1 METGDDCERL
11 TADTAHMIM
20 NSHLYI
26 ITATLVSFAHAQ
38 PFPVTPGLDGVVAA
52 AIRERKAKAPH
63 FAEGQAPALAPY
75 AARRL
80 PAVPSMGP
88 AEVAAL
94 RQLPAHPVPSPTKS
108 ASSRALAR
116 IALDA
121 PDMGTLAPSKA
132 LPLIAP
138 MSFDPFTLKLQFVW
152 EKPHGQW
159 MNQMVKDIEAA
170 KKAGDMETYK
180 SLTAR
185 YAAWAD
191 KYLRLENPPE
201 LDGNPGR

>member
-1 METGDDCERL
+1 
-11 TADTAHMIM
+11 M
-20 NSHLYI
+20 NAGLSI
-26 ITATLVSFAHAQ
+26 ITASLVSFAHAQ
-38 PFPVTPGLDGVVAA
+38 PFPVTPGLDGLVAT
-52 AIRERKAKAPH
+52 AIQERKAKAPH
-63 FAEGQAPALAPY
+63 FAEGQAPALAPDT
-75 AARRL
+75 AHRL

-88 AEVAAL
+88 AEVAAV
-94 RQLPAHPVPSPTKS
+94 RQLPAHPVPSSNKA

-121 PDMGTLAPSKA
+121 PDLGAIPPSKP
-132 LPLIAP
+132 LPVIAP
-138 MSFDPFTLKLQFVW
+138 MSFEPFTLKLQFVW

-191 KYLRLENPPE
+191 KYLRQENPPE